1 MTSPICNLEFE
12 MCIDELPGRSRFL
25 SLILIAV
32 SVFAVSGC
40 RSDGIWN
47 RWLTAVPRSLPE
59 IRPDGPGLFSRL
71 PFVKQSDNSVVPPVP
86 VVDSPASF
94 LVERGKAA
102 LREQRLEDAEQAF
115 SEALAGD
122 AAAWEAHHG
131 LAMIADLKQD
141 WERSERHYKRAL
153 ESQKDNPRLLSDV
166 GYSYILQSRH
176 AEADD
181 YLHRSLEIDPDQQQA
196 HLNLALLELKR
207 GDPSA
212 SMKQIN
218 EVFPDSADALQVFN
232 DLQEQMNGEF
242 SRSPLS
248 DPGTDL
254 PADVQRIQDL
264 VRRGRERAEAVQEIK
279 ELPAYGAIPPS
290 RPDRASLRGTGG
302 NDDRSD
308 STQAMYPGP
317 NHAGIGDGS
326 GFALE
331 GPVEAPPAAVPL
343 ISEQSRESL
352 PSDEKNAQVPVSS
365 RRELESTDEVSSEE
379 DGNVTQTGYQ
389 YYADNRR
396 PNERRMPERDSRY
409 RDDGRYERSPDYRD
423 NRRYESDARDRD
435 NRRYESDARD
445 RDDGRYE
452 SNARDRDDG
461 RYESNARYR
470 DDRRY
475 ESDARDRDDR
485 RYESDARYRDDR
497 RYESDARDRDDGRYE
512 SDARY
517 RDNGRYEGDAR
528 YRDDRRYESDARYR
542 DDRRDELGRQ
552 DRNNSRPASDRGY
565 PEQSRSSR
573 ASASREDD
581 RFRYASSSVN
591 EARGSRE
598 SLPPPRP
605 AGDRLY
611 SDAPPYPGD
620 GHSVSDF
627 RDLQQQLDNRSFD
640 SGDRFDRSP
649 ETSVYSRPTQ
659 MRSAMPV
666 YSGAGGVWQADPRT
680 APGGSYASGLTR
692 PAQPA
697 GTRQTPESELLQN
710 RGQGAPAGYVN
721 REVSGVP
728 QGQINSNGINTGPG
742 VLFPVGQSGTEAE
755 NTLRELQRIVES
767 GETGSYST
775 VAPGSSVI
783 NGSGWPAPERL
794 LPVEAAGRM
803 MGGDGARLQQ
813 GPNGTR
819 SMSPQGNPMDA
830 YGRQLR
836 GLQETYGGPP
846 TRFQANNP

>member
-12 MCIDELPGRSRFL
+12 MCIDDQPGRSRFL

-32 SVFAVSGC
+32 SVSAVSGC

-59 IRPDGPGLFSRL
+59 TRPDGPGLFSRL
-71 PFVKQSDNSVVPPVP
+71 PFVKQPDNSVVPPVP

-131 LAMIADLKQD
+131 LAMIADFEQD
-141 WERSERHYKRAL
+141 WERSEKHYKRAL
-153 ESQKDNPRLLSDV
+153 ESQKDNPRLLSDI

-212 SMKQIN
+212 SMMQIN

-242 SRSPLS
+242 SRSRLS

-254 PADVQRIQDL
+254 PADVQRIQEL
-264 VRRGRERAEAVQEIK
+264 VRRGRERAEAVQKIE

-290 RPDRASLRGTGG
+290 QPDRASWPGTGG
-302 NDDRSD
+302 IDDRSD
-308 STQAMYPGP
+308 STPPMYPGP
-317 NHAGIGDGS
+317 NHAGIGAGS
-326 GFALE
+326 GFALK

-365 RRELESTDEVSSEE
+365 RRELESTDEGRSEE

-389 YYADNRR
+389 YYADNRQ
-396 PNERRMPERDSRY
+396 PNDRRMSERDSRY

-423 NRRYESDARDRD
+423 NRRYESDAR
-435 NRRYESDARD
+435 
-445 RDDGRYE
+445 
-452 SNARDRDDG
+452 
-461 RYESNARYR
+461 YR
-470 DDRRY
+470 DERRH
-475 ESDARDRDDR
+475 EV
-485 RYESDARYRDDR
+485 
-497 RYESDARDRDDGRYE
+497 
-512 SDARY
+512 
-517 RDNGRYEGDAR
+517 
-528 YRDDRRYESDARYR
+528 
-542 DDRRDELGRQ
+542 GRQ
-552 DRNNSRPASDRGY
+552 DGNNSRPASDRGY
-565 PEQSRSSR
+565 SEQSRSSR

-611 SDAPPYPGD
+611 SDALPYPGD
-620 GHSVSDF
+620 GRSVSDF
-627 RDLQQQLDNRSFD
+627 RDLQQQLDNRSLD
-640 SGDRFDRSP
+640 SGDRFDQSP
-649 ETSVYSRPTQ
+649 ETSGYSRPTQ
-659 MRSAMPV
+659 MRAAMPV

-680 APGGSYASGLTR
+680 APGGSYGSGLTR

-710 RGQGAPAGYVN
+710 RGQGAPGSYVN
-721 REVSGVP
+721 REVSAVR
-728 QGQINSNGINTGPG
+728 QGQINSKGINTGPG

-755 NTLRELQRIVES
+755 NTLRELQRVVES

-783 NGSGWPAPERL
+783 NGFGWPAPERL

-819 SMSPQGNPMDA
+819 SMSSQRNPMDA

>member
-396 PNERRMPERDSRY
+396 PNDRRMPERDSRY

-423 NRRYESDARDRD
+423 N
-435 NRRYESDARD
+435 
-445 RDDGRYE
+445 
-452 SNARDRDDG
+452 
-461 RYESNARYR
+461 
-470 DDRRY
+470 
-475 ESDARDRDDR
+475 
-485 RYESDARYRDDR
+485 
-497 RYESDARDRDDGRYE
+497 
-512 SDARY
+512 
-517 RDNGRYEGDAR
+517 
-528 YRDDRRYESDARYR
+528 RRYESDARYR

-620 GHSVSDF
+620 GRSVRDF

-649 ETSVYSRPTQ
+649 ETSGYSRPTQ